1 MLATIVYALQCLI
14 GKVDNNNNNTIPRA
28 LADQRVCM
36 HLQLS
41 LVSRIFYLT
50 LLLTKIIAKIKDR
63 FHSYVID

>member
-14 GKVDNNNNNTIPRA
+14 GKVDNNNNNTTYFQCISRSKGG
-28 LADQRVCM
+28 

-50 LLLTKIIAKIKDR
+50 LLLTKIIG
-63 FHSYVID
+63 IDFIAT